1 MIHSTYTIFFFF
13 LLLKKCTQFFKE
25 FTQFCIFNIHKFSMN
40 LYNYVYSMSTNFQFY
55 TLNIHNVSKNLQKF
69 VHLMYTIFKFCTINV
84 NNFSNKVRN
93 FVFQSTQFFKE
104 YIQLCIF
111 NIHNFSFSKIYI
123 NIIFHTIMAY

>member
-1 MIHSTYTIFFFF
+1 
-13 LLLKKCTQFFKE
+13 
-25 FTQFCIFNIHKFSMN
+25 MN

-93 FVFQSTQFFKE
+93 FVFQR
-104 YIQLCIF
+104 
-111 NIHNFSFSKIYI
+111 IY
-123 NIIFHTIMAY
+123 TIMYI